1 MSYFRAFTDP
11 NRSSTRLQAMEEAKI
26 PLNACKKI
34 FIERDYS
41 QGLSV
46 RFQTTFP
53 TRLTGMISPDAWDN
67 VITTLNSLFVEAE
80 RVCSSSVVETLLGCF
95 TCYISRAFSKT
106 IYERNLER
114 IMTYIDEQ
122 NRDLFMPAGLF
133 LSDPMERGLRMLEI
147 SILQT
152 GASQGKIASSPSEGA
167 AAPPPTIQVNSHS
180 PNSANNS
187 TEKTRASG

>member
-1 MSYFRAFTDP
+1 
-11 NRSSTRLQAMEEAKI
+11 MEEAKI

-41 QGLSV
+41 SGLTV

-67 VITTLNSLFVEAE
+67 VITTLNTMFAEAE
-80 RVCSSSVVETLLGCF
+80 RVCSSTVMETLVGCF
-95 TCYISRAFSKT
+95 TCYISRAFAKT
-106 IYERNLER
+106 IYERNLEGV
-114 IMTYIDEQ
+114 MAYIDEQ

-133 LSDPMERGLRMLEI
+133 LSDPMERGLRLLEV

-152 GASQGKIASSPSEGA
+152 GASYGKIATSPEGA
-167 AAPPPTIQVNSHS
+167 APPTIQVNSHP
-180 PNSANNS
+180 PNSANNT
-187 TEKTRASG
+187 TEKTRTSG